1 MRPPLPLKLSRAL
14 EPYFD
19 PMKNNHP
26 RFLFTLILA
35 LVALSGS
42 MAQASELDATIEA
55 LMAKRKVPGL
65 SLAVIKEGRIV
76 YAKGYG
82 VVDRERG
89 TAVTPDTLFQAGSIS
104 KPIAAMGAL
113 LLVDRKKLSLDED
126 VNRSLRSWK
135 VPENEHTA
143 GNPVTLRRLLS
154 HSAGL
159 TVHGFP
165 GYAIGRPVPTVVQV
179 LNGEPPANTAAVRVD
194 VAPGSRWRYSGGG
207 YTVAQQLVVDV
218 AGEAFPEFMRREV
231 LEPLGMR
238 ASTYEQPIPAAWAER
253 TATGHARGRAV
264 PGRWHVYPEMAA
276 AGLWT
281 TASDLARAAI
291 AHQAALAGGAHPV
304 LSAEAVRLMVTVEK
318 GSFGLGF
325 SVAKRG
331 GREQFSHNGRD
342 EGFDAMLV
350 AYRDDGFGAVVLI
363 NANEN
368 SSFMPRVI
376 SAVAQAYGWPDYPP
390 YRSPQPI
397 EDQEPEVAE
406 LMRKIFAEAREGR
419 LDRTLYVPA
428 LADQIAAA
436 VPGSATTEL
445 KALGAIQS
453 LALVGRRD
461 EGGNRQY
468 RYFLT
473 AENDTVLI
481 HCNIRPDGVIAG
493 LLFQPE

>member
-1 MRPPLPLKLSRAL
+1 MRRSPSLIPFHSFAS
-14 EPYFD
+14 FST
-19 PMKNNHP
+19 PMNNHP
-26 RFLFTLILA
+26 RFLFTVFLG
-35 LVALSGS
+35 LVVLSGS
-42 MAQASELDATIEA
+42 GTLASELDTTIEA

-65 SLAVIKEGRIV
+65 SLAVIKDGEIV
-76 YAKGYG
+76 HAKGYG

-89 TAVTPDTLFQAGSIS
+89 TSVTPDTLFQAGSIS

-165 GYAIGRPVPTVVQV
+165 GYVIGRPVPTVVQV
-179 LNGEPPANTAAVRVD
+179 LDGEPPANTAAVRVD
-194 VAPGSRWRYSGGG
+194 VTPGSRWRYSGGG
-207 YTVAQQLVVDV
+207 YTVAQQLVVDA
-218 AGEAFPEFMRREV
+218 AGATFPEFMRREV

-238 ASTYEQPIPAAWAER
+238 ASTFEQAIPEAWSER

-291 AHQAALAGGAHPV
+291 AHQKAFAGGTHPV

-331 GREQFSHNGRD
+331 GWEQFAHNGRD
-342 EGFDAMLV
+342 EGFDAMLL
-350 AYRDDGFGAVVLI
+350 AYRDRGYGVVVMI

-376 SAVAQAYGWPDYPP
+376 SAVAQAYDWPDYPP

-397 EDQEPEVAE
+397 DDQEPAVTE
-406 LMRKIFAEAREGR
+406 LIRKIMDEAREGR
-419 LDRTLYVPA
+419 LDRALYVPA

-453 LALVGRRD
+453 LALVARRE
-461 EGGNRQY
+461 EGGSRQY
-468 RYFLT
+468 RYLLT
-473 AENDTVLI
+473 AENDIVMI
-481 HCNIRPDGVIAG
+481 HCTIRPDGVITG